1 MTGAARGFTLDPM
14 RSPAWA
20 LAIAIGLTAC
30 GPAPRPSSTSSPS
43 SAQSAAVSAPAST
56 TLVVADA
63 GLRLVAEFDRLQ
75 VEAGGAIRVRL
86 SIENTR
92 PTDVVFEEPCG
103 ADAMTA
109 VVQVPIEPIGRAWAG
124 IAGAFKT
131 YALQQSAGSPI
142 ESSIRTGLRTSA
154 ATGPCH
160 APSGAGA
167 GAVGPLPTTVI
178 PSGTTYATVLT
189 WTAVIVPGVP
199 ALPGSAPYSITVR
212 HDQRLAGGGLIRAD
226 TLEAT
231 GTITI
236 ADGAPS
242 AVSAGQA
249 LDAVIAD
256 GAFGQWLAKQ
266 PRTSWVNT
274 NLFIEPG
281 AVGVDALPAVPYW
294 DVELFREPRNWAIV
308 YVDALSGQVLRRSFC
323 DIPCA
328 R

>member
-1 MTGAARGFTLDPM
+1 M
-14 RSPAWA
+14 
-20 LAIAIGLTAC
+20 
-30 GPAPRPSSTSSPS
+30 
-43 SAQSAAVSAPAST
+43 
-56 TLVVADA
+56 VVADA
-63 GLRLVAEFDRLQ
+63 GLRLVAEFDRFE

-109 VVQVPIEPIGRAWAG
+109 VVHVPTEPIGREWAG
-124 IAGAFKT
+124 IGGAFKT
-131 YALQQSAGSPI
+131 YALQQSAGAPI

-160 APSGAGA
+160 APSGPGGA
-167 GAVGPLPTTVI
+167 DGLLPTTVI
-178 PSGTTYATVLT
+178 QTGTTYETLLT
-189 WTAVIVPGVP
+189 WTAAIVAGVP
-199 ALPGSAPYSITVR
+199 AIPGPAPFSIAVR

-236 ADGAPS
+236 TDGAPS
-242 AVSAGQA
+242 AVSAGEA

-266 PRTSWVNT
+266 PRKSWVNT
-274 NLFIEPG
+274 NLFLEPG
-281 AVGVDALPAVPYW
+281 AVGVAALPAVPYW

-308 YVDALSGQVLRRSFC
+308 YVDALSGQILRRSFC
-323 DIPCA
+323 DIPCD